1 MVYNVRLM
9 RTVNKI
15 NTSMYY
21 ILVYF
26 TNNEKY
32 ELSPFIKPGK
42 GDKYNGN
49 QLLWSSLYASIT
61 CMRDIKPMFLIV
73 IFYV

>member
-26 TNNEKY
+26 TTNEKY

-49 QLLWSSLYASIT
+49 QLL
-61 CMRDIKPMFLIV
+61 
-73 IFYV
+73 